1 MPGYSLFC
9 IEVIGTATQH
19 VMARAAHQHIVID
32 AAGEKVPWR
41 DCPHRSAKIL
51 KADEAGDRDQQVGKQ
66 LVIADL
72 PYQHIAIAPHGLK
85 QRLAVVLILAIL
97 PQTLMGQTYTWR
109 IAVCRP
115 GLASLHRS
123 K

>member
-51 KADEAGDRDQQVGKQ
+51 KADEAGDRDQQV
-66 LVIADL
+66 ANCWSL
-72 PYQHIAIAPHGLK
+72 PTCPIKTSPSLPTVLNSGL
-85 QRLAVVLILAIL
+85 
-97 PQTLMGQTYTWR
+97 PSY
-109 IAVCRP
+109 
-115 GLASLHRS
+115 
-123 K
+123 